1 MIRKASHAG
10 GIFGFISQFGYL
22 AVAALILFEN
32 VFPPIPSE
40 LILPLSGFLA
50 PQTEMTLPGVII
62 AATVGSVV
70 GAYFLYGIGRLLYQ
84 ERLEGFFDTKP
95 MRMLGFHSDDVAKA
109 IGWFD
114 RKGQITVLI
123 CRCGV
128 IIAAT
133 VGSVVGAYFLYGIG
147 RLLSQE
153 RLEGFFDTKPMRM
166 LGFHSDDVAK
176 AIGWF
181 DRKGQITV
189 LICRCIPVVR
199 SLISIPAGTAKMNMV
214 RFALYTLV
222 GSLAWNAILCTLGF
236 WAGGAWE
243 QITAQA
249 EWVSDVVKVVII
261 VVAVG
266 VVAWW
271 VKFRILSDVVK
282 VVIIVVAVGVV
293 AWWVKFRIL
302 PARAEQK
309 RRGAE
314 GK

>member
-1 MIRKASHAG
+1 MQEA
-10 GIFGFISQFGYL
+10 FFQFISDFGYF
-22 AVAALILFEN
+22 AVAALILLEN

-40 LILPLSGFLA
+40 VILPLSGFLA
-50 PQTEMTLPGVII
+50 TQTDMSLGGVI
-62 AATVGSVV
+62 A
-70 GAYFLYGIGRLLYQ
+70 F
-84 ERLEGFFDTKP
+84 
-95 MRMLGFHSDDVAKA
+95 
-109 IGWFD
+109 
-114 RKGQITVLI
+114 
-123 CRCGV
+123 
-128 IIAAT
+128 AT

-166 LGFHSDDVAK
+166 LGFKSDDVSK

-243 QITAQA
+243 QVTAQA
-249 EWVSDVVKVVII
+249 EWVSDVVKVVIV
-261 VVAVG
+261 VVALAVI
-266 VVAWW
+266 AWW
-271 VKFRILSDVVK
+271 VVKRIV
-282 VVIIVVAVGVV
+282 
-293 AWWVKFRIL
+293 
-302 PARAEQK
+302 PAMKEKDAAK
-309 RRGAE
+309 
-314 GK
+314 

>member
-1 MIRKASHAG
+1 MQEA
-10 GIFGFISQFGYL
+10 FFQFISDFGYF
-22 AVAALILFEN
+22 AVAALILLEN

-40 LILPLSGFLA
+40 VILPLSGFLA
-50 PQTEMTLPGVII
+50 TQTDMSLGGVI
-62 AATVGSVV
+62 A
-70 GAYFLYGIGRLLYQ
+70 F
-84 ERLEGFFDTKP
+84 
-95 MRMLGFHSDDVAKA
+95 
-109 IGWFD
+109 
-114 RKGQITVLI
+114 
-123 CRCGV
+123 
-128 IIAAT
+128 AT

-166 LGFHSDDVAK
+166 LGFKSDDVSK

-243 QITAQA
+243 QVTAQA

-261 VVAVG
+261 VVALA

-271 VKFRILSDVVK
+271 VVKRIV
-282 VVIIVVAVGVV
+282 
-293 AWWVKFRIL
+293 
-302 PARAEQK
+302 PAMKEKDADK
-309 RRGAE
+309 
-314 GK
+314 

>member
-1 MIRKASHAG
+1 MEETF
-10 GIFGFISQFGYL
+10 FGFISQFGYV
-22 AVAALILFEN
+22 AVSALIFLEN
-32 VFPPIPSE
+32 IFPPIPSE
-40 LILPLSGFLA
+40 LILPLSGFLV
-50 PQTEMTLPGVII
+50 TKTSMTLPLVIV

-70 GAYFLYGIGRLLYQ
+70 GAYI
-84 ERLEGFFDTKP
+84 
-95 MRMLGFHSDDVAKA
+95 
-109 IGWFD
+109 
-114 RKGQITVLI
+114 
-123 CRCGV
+123 
-128 IIAAT
+128 
-133 VGSVVGAYFLYGIG
+133 LYGIG

-214 RFALYTLV
+214 LFAVYTLV
-222 GSLAWNAILCTLGF
+222 GSLVWNTILCTLGF
-236 WAGGAWE
+236 WAGDAWE

-249 EWVSDVVKVVII
+249 EWFSSVVKIGII
-261 VVAVG
+261 VVAV
-266 VVAWW
+266 
-271 VKFRILSDVVK
+271 I
-282 VVIIVVAVGVV
+282 VV

-309 RRGAE
+309 RRDAE

>member
-1 MIRKASHAG
+1 MQDA
-10 GIFGFISQFGYL
+10 FFLFISDFGYL
-22 AVAALILFEN
+22 AVAALILLEN

-50 PQTEMTLPGVII
+50 TQTDMSLPGVIL
-62 AATVGSVV
+62 
-70 GAYFLYGIGRLLYQ
+70 F
-84 ERLEGFFDTKP
+84 
-95 MRMLGFHSDDVAKA
+95 
-109 IGWFD
+109 
-114 RKGQITVLI
+114 
-123 CRCGV
+123 
-128 IIAAT
+128 AT

-166 LGFHSDDVAK
+166 LGFKSDDVAS

-243 QITAQA
+243 QVTAQA

-261 VVAVG
+261 VVAVA
-266 VVAWW
+266 VIVWW
-271 VKFRILSDVVK
+271 VVKRI
-282 VVIIVVAVGVV
+282 I
-293 AWWVKFRIL
+293 
-302 PARAEQK
+302 PAMKEKEQGG
-309 RRGAE
+309 R
-314 GK
+314 

>member
-1 MIRKASHAG
+1 MQDA
-10 GIFGFISQFGYL
+10 FFLFISDFGYL
-22 AVAALILFEN
+22 AVAALILLEN

-50 PQTEMTLPGVII
+50 TQTDMSLPGVIL
-62 AATVGSVV
+62 
-70 GAYFLYGIGRLLYQ
+70 F
-84 ERLEGFFDTKP
+84 
-95 MRMLGFHSDDVAKA
+95 
-109 IGWFD
+109 
-114 RKGQITVLI
+114 
-123 CRCGV
+123 
-128 IIAAT
+128 AT

-166 LGFHSDDVAK
+166 LGFKSDDVAS

-243 QITAQA
+243 QVTAQA

-261 VVAVG
+261 VVAVA
-266 VVAWW
+266 VIAWW
-271 VKFRILSDVVK
+271 VVKRI
-282 VVIIVVAVGVV
+282 I
-293 AWWVKFRIL
+293 
-302 PARAEQK
+302 PAMKEKEQGG
-309 RRGAE
+309 R
-314 GK
+314 

>member
-1 MIRKASHAG
+1 MQEA
-10 GIFGFISQFGYL
+10 FFQFISDFGYF
-22 AVAALILFEN
+22 AVAALILLEN

-40 LILPLSGFLA
+40 VILPLSGFLA
-50 PQTEMTLPGVII
+50 TQTNMSLGGVI
-62 AATVGSVV
+62 A
-70 GAYFLYGIGRLLYQ
+70 F
-84 ERLEGFFDTKP
+84 
-95 MRMLGFHSDDVAKA
+95 
-109 IGWFD
+109 
-114 RKGQITVLI
+114 
-123 CRCGV
+123 
-128 IIAAT
+128 AT

-166 LGFHSDDVAK
+166 LGFKSDDVSK

-243 QITAQA
+243 QVTAQA
-249 EWVSDVVKVVII
+249 EWVSGVVKVVII
-261 VVAVG
+261 VVALAVI
-266 VVAWW
+266 AWW
-271 VKFRILSDVVK
+271 VVKRIV
-282 VVIIVVAVGVV
+282 
-293 AWWVKFRIL
+293 
-302 PARAEQK
+302 PAMKEKDATR
-309 RRGAE
+309 
-314 GK
+314 